1 MLSGTPMEYP
11 SGGQAMV
18 YRVQPRPR
26 AVTRNTR
33 ENVYGSLLGNYG
45 LPVTAAPLPAGHDQH
60 LFDPRHAAANL
71 QWGGGLAIIVA
82 NRRQRNLG
90 RQLQH
95 LQGQRNGPAVLSNGR
110 NACYAASSIAFLT
123 ATEVIYYVF
132 LETDLTV
139 LSSG

>member
-33 ENVYGSLLGNYG
+33 ENTFGSFLVGYGQPAN
-45 LPVTAAPLPAGHDQH
+45 AAPLPAGHDQH
-60 LFDPRHAAANL
+60 LFAARHAAANL

-82 NRRQRNLG
+82 ARQGRNLG
-90 RQLQH
+90 RQLNL
-95 LQGQRNGPAVLSNGR
+95 LQQQQNGPAVCSNGR
-110 NACYAASSIAFLT
+110 NACFAAASIAFLT
-123 ATEVIYYVF
+123 ATEVTYCF
-132 LETDLTV
+132 
-139 LSSG
+139 SR

>member
-1 MLSGTPMEYP
+1 ML
-11 SGGQAMV
+11 

-33 ENVYGSLLGNYG
+33 ENTWGSILVNYG
-45 LPVTAAPLPAGHDQH
+45 QAVTAAPLPAGHDQN

-90 RQLQH
+90 RHLNH
-95 LQGQRNGPAVLSNGR
+95 LQQQQNGPGVLSNGS
-110 NACYAASSIAFLT
+110 NACFGASSVAFLT
-123 ATEVIYYVF
+123 ATEVTLDVGHWTLDIGHWT
-132 LETDLTV
+132 L
-139 LSSG
+139 